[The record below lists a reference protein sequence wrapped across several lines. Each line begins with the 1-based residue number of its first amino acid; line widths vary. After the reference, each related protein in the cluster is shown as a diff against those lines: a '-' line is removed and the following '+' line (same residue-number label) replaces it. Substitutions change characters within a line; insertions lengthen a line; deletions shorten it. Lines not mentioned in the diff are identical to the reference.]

1 MPPANKNKKPFV
13 VVRTYSAGVHFGT
26 LESRAGQ
33 EVVLSDARRLWRWNG
48 ANTLNE
54 VATKGV
60 DVKNSKVSESA
71 PLIELTQ
78 AIEVIHTSDAGET
91 ALRSATWVA

>member
-1 MPPANKNKKPFV
+1 MAPKATKKKPFV

-26 LESRAGQ
+26 LEERNGK
-33 EVVLSDARRLWRWNG
+33 EVVLSGARRLWRWFG

-60 DVKNSKVSESA
+60 DVKQSKVSDA
-71 PLIELTQ
+71 VPLVELTEV
-78 AIEVIHTSDAGET
+78 IEVVHCSDAGEA
-91 ALRSATWVA
+91 ALRSATWVS